1 MHTLLSSRHAQKRL
15 AISVL
20 TLAVGHCFSAT
31 ASAQDGAS
39 ALPEVLVTASKAD
52 NGVRASVSGFA
63 DTPLLDTP
71 ASVSVFGQQQM
82 QAMGIRST
90 TDASKYD
97 ASISDAY
104 NAVGYAEQFSIRG
117 FALDNNSS
125 YRKDGLAIPAD
136 TQIPLENKERI
147 EVLKGL
153 AGFQSGVAAPGGI
166 IDYITKRPT
175 DTPLRS
181 VTVEESERGTLYG
194 TVDVGGR
201 FADPRFGYRI
211 NVATERLR
219 SYIKGADGHRNFISG
234 AFDFRISPQSLLEL
248 DFDYQRKEQVSSPGF
263 QLINGTTL
271 PVVAADNMLNN
282 QPWSKPVKTTS
293 SNIGL
298 RYTYQLT
305 PVWHATLAANQHNF
319 KRDDYTAFPYGCGAQ
334 NLYPGF
340 CGNGDYD
347 VWDYI
352 SLGES
357 KTPLA
362 AQALLQGKLTGAGL
376 HHDLTLGTSFFSRE
390 DKAGDYVY
398 QDVGTSNIYQPVAVP
413 SSGLTSGPVSVR
425 RTENERALFVQD
437 VITLAPQW
445 MLHAGVRYTKVKR
458 DEYVD
463 AGVPDATTNNGF
475 WIPNVALVYKP
486 LDQLSLYTS
495 YAQGLEHG
503 GIAPIDTTNANRAL
517 APERSKQVEV
527 GAKYQ
532 LTPAILLSAA
542 LFQIRKGLEYTDA
555 SDTYVRNGTAQN
567 RGVEMS
573 AQGKASRDLTLGISA
588 MTLNTKQDG
597 TGQPD
602 FDGKHVTDVAPFK
615 SSVFADYVL
624 EQVPGMSVNGSWQH
638 SAGKYFDQANS
649 VSVPG
654 YHVFNF
660 GLAYATKI
668 GGAATVLRADVNN
681 AFDKFYWRDVT
692 PELGGYLLP
701 GASRTFKLSAQ
712 VAF

>member
-1 MHTLLSSRHAQKRL
+1 MPTLLAPRF
-15 AISVL
+15 SVSLL
-20 TLAVGHCFSAT
+20 TLAVGTCFAVP
-31 ASAQDGAS
+31 AAAQDNTAT
-39 ALPEVLVTASKAD
+39 LPEVVVSASKAD
-52 NGVRASVSGFA
+52 LGTHASVAGFTA
-63 DTPLLDTP
+63 TPLLDTP
-71 ASVSVFGQQQM
+71 ASVAVFGQQQM
-82 QAMGIRST
+82 QAMGIRTT

-117 FALDNNSS
+117 FELDNNSS
-125 YRKDGLAIPAD
+125 YRKDGLALPAD

-153 AGFQSGVAAPGGI
+153 SGLQAGVAAPGGI

-175 DTPLRS
+175 ATPLRT
-181 VTVEESERGTLYG
+181 VTIEESERGTLYG
-194 TVDVGGR
+194 TLDVGGR

-219 SYIKGADGHRNFISG
+219 SYVKGADGHRNFISG
-234 AFDFRISPQSLLEL
+234 AFDFQLSPQALLQVDV
-248 DFDYQRKEQVSSPGF
+248 DFQRKEQVSVPGF
-263 QLINGTTL
+263 QLLNGTTL
-271 PVVAADNMLNN
+271 PVISAGNMTNN

-298 RYTYQLT
+298 RYTYQFS
-305 PVWHATLAANQHNF
+305 PDWHATLAANQHNF
-319 KRDDYTAFPYGCGAQ
+319 KRDDYTAFPYGCAAQ

-362 AQALLQGKLTGAGL
+362 AQAMLQGKLTTAGL
-376 HHDLTLGTSFFSRE
+376 RHDVTFGTSFFKRE
-390 DKAGDYVY
+390 DKYGDYVY

-413 SSGLTSGPVSVR
+413 SSGLTSGPVSTR

-437 VITLAPQW
+437 IVTLAPQW
-445 MLHAGVRYTKVKR
+445 TVHAGVRYTKVKR
-458 DEYVD
+458 DEFVAAD
-463 AGVPDATTNNGF
+463 VPDATTNGGF

-486 LDQLSLYTS
+486 LADLSLYTS

-503 GIAPIDTTNANRAL
+503 GIAPIETTNQNQAL
-517 APERSKQVEV
+517 TPAKSKQIEL
-527 GAKYQ
+527 GAKYE
-532 LTPAILLSAA
+532 LTPAMLLSAA

-555 SDTYVRNGTAQN
+555 SNTYVRNGTAQN
-567 RGVEMS
+567 RGLELS
-573 AQGKASRDLTLGISA
+573 AQGQVSRDLTLGLSA
-588 MTLNTKQDG
+588 MLLNTKQEG

-602 FDGKHVTDVAPFK
+602 FDGKHVVDVAPFK
-615 SSVFADYVL
+615 SSVFADYAL
-624 EQVPGMSVNGSWQH
+624 PQVAGLSVNGSWQH
-638 SAGKYFDQANS
+638 SGGKYFDQDNTVA
-649 VSVPG
+649 VPG

-660 GLAYATKI
+660 GLAYATKV
-668 GGAATVLRADVNN
+668 GATAAIVRADVNN

-692 PELGGYLLP
+692 QELGGYLLP
-701 GASRTFKLSAQ
+701 GASRTFKVSVQ
-712 VAF
+712 FMF